1 MVLDQIF
8 GHLESHQDTDLS
20 YLNNSTEPLCEMS
33 MDLDDFK
40 FDFDTLSDNL
50 GGWIDVA
57 DSKVTGTPAEYAD
70 AMLKSDSS
78 IDFDDLKLTEAVR
91 YDCMWS
97 SNPSTHNTISQTT
110 ICENN
115 LLDEFLKL
123 MDNSA
128 ANFELD
134 LDIKEEVATNPQ
146 KKVVVDPLACDRLQ
160 QPDSDDIT
168 DKCSDVRIFTSLDH
182 SYVSRNVPTSV
193 DKPSHLPSTYPMTP
207 PESSEDEDTS
217 SSISSPSATII
228 TRNTSAY
235 PKFVN
240 VPGGGIYTS
249 TSQQS
254 LLKKRNSSSL
264 SRPRTSGSSQG
275 SGEAKFCLKVKLST
289 DPSRSLLK
297 QQKLRLVKSSS
308 NHKSDSSP
316 STSPSSSSFSTSAK
330 KSSSTR
336 IMSKA
341 SLIQTSIRRRKEESL
356 KQKHDEAREIH
367 NHMER
372 QRRNELKLA
381 FDELKACMPD
391 IANSDKVSKQM
402 ILDTALTNCRLL
414 RSREVSLK
422 QRRDKLK
429 KSHAELQRKLTAL
442 HEKRL
447 GMTTTT
453 SASPSSTNRFSSIA
467 TNQL

>member
-8 GHLESHQDTDLS
+8 GHLESNQDTDLS
-20 YLNNSTEPLCEMS
+20 YLNNSTEPLSEMS

-57 DSKVTGTPAEYAD
+57 DSKVNGTPAEYAD

-193 DKPSHLPSTYPMTP
+193 ASRLPSSYPMTP

-240 VPGGGIYTS
+240 APGGGIYT
-249 TSQQS
+249 TNASQQS
-254 LLKKRNSSSL
+254 LLKKGNSSSL
-264 SRPRTSGSSQG
+264 SRPRSSPG

-297 QQKLRLVKSSS
+297 QQKFRLVKSSS
-308 NHKSDSSP
+308 NHKSNSSP
-316 STSPSSSSFSTSAK
+316 STSPSSSFSTSAK
-330 KSSSTR
+330 KTSSAR

-341 SLIQTSIRRRKEESL
+341 SMIQTSIRRRKEESL

-447 GMTTTT
+447 GLTSPSPA
-453 SASPSSTNRFSSIA
+453 SASPTNSFSSIA